1 MAQSQ
6 VQDEPT
12 DLTELKAFV
21 DLRDRVNKAIKE
33 INMLRKGNATL
44 SAQVKELEASG
55 GGDGFSLGG
64 DGETPEQLKAK
75 IQDFIATINDVLG
88 EPVEAA

>member
-1 MAQSQ
+1 MSDQKLMTKTVPSLGSAA
-6 VQDEPT
+6 PP
-12 DLTELKAFV
+12 DLGN
-21 DLRDRVNKAIKE
+21 R
-33 INMLRKGNATL
+33 LRKENATL

>member
-1 MAQSQ
+1 MATSQ

-12 DLTELKAFV
+12 DLADLKAFV
-21 DLRDRVNKAIKE
+21 DLRDRVNKAITE
-33 INMLRKGNATL
+33 INKLRKENAAL
-44 SAQVKELEASG
+44 SAQVKELEAG
-55 GGDGFSLGG
+55 GAGCGFSLGG
-64 DGETPEQLKAK
+64 DGETPEQLKAT

>member
-1 MAQSQ
+1 MAQSED
-6 VQDEPT
+6 QDESI
-12 DLTELKAFV
+12 DLTDLKAFV
-21 DLRDRVNKAIKE
+21 DLHDRVNTVIKE
-33 INMLRKGNATL
+33 INRLRKENATL

>member
-6 VQDEPT
+6 VQDEST
-12 DLTELKAFV
+12 DVAELKAFV

-33 INMLRKGNATL
+33 INKLRKENATL
-44 SAQVKELEASG
+44 SAHVKELEAGG

-75 IQDFIATINDVLG
+75 FQDFIATINDVLG

>member
-1 MAQSQ
+1 MAKSQ

-12 DLTELKAFV
+12 DLADLKAFV
-21 DLRDRVNKAIKE
+21 DLRDRVNKAITE
-33 INMLRKGNATL
+33 INKLRKENAAL
-44 SAQVKELEASG
+44 SAQVKELEAG
-55 GGDGFSLGG
+55 GAGGGFSLGG

-88 EPVEAA
+88 EPV

>member
-1 MAQSQ
+1 MATSQ
-6 VQDEPT
+6 VQDELT
-12 DLTELKAFV
+12 DLADLKAFV
-21 DLRDRVNKAIKE
+21 DLRDRVNKAITE
-33 INMLRKGNATL
+33 INKLRKENAAL
-44 SAQVKELEASG
+44 SAQVKELEAG
-55 GGDGFSLGG
+55 GAGGGFSLGG